1 MPENDVTF
9 RIRQTSILTVF
20 SCCHEASFICKPPL
34 EDYSL
39 KFEGAFQKVST
50 MSCLIRT
57 AGCEI
62 DYRAL
67 NTCFLVFGSQQ
78 CASIKD
84 EMAVGGDVDSVDIMI
99 SEVVHVS

>member
-1 MPENDVTF
+1 
-9 RIRQTSILTVF
+9 
-20 SCCHEASFICKPPL
+20 
-34 EDYSL
+34 
-39 KFEGAFQKVST
+39 

-84 EMAVGGDVDSVDIMI
+84 EMAVGGDVDSVDIVI
-99 SEVVHVS
+99 SEVVHAS